1 MKDGDVDARGGRLPG
16 RAPAGG
22 RDRGGDHGDHGV
34 GAVDRRPQRE
44 ESPAGPRAAR
54 RGRLAVRLMDA
65 HAKAWRYP
73 LHAFARPPAPTGR
86 ASFAASLATRTATSF
101 TALAA
106 TSGVDEQLER
116 LRAGGGMVWRR
127 RHEPPSTAWSRAS
140 AVVRSSADAARYAR
154 REKPARRPS
163 LLLRPHP
170 DNVSIRR
177 TREPLL
183 QPRSRN
189 AWSGVGTT
197 IPAQAALARTILHV
211 Q

>member
-116 LRAGGGMVWRR
+116 LRAGGGMGWGPRP
-127 RHEPPSTAWSRAS
+127 EPPPAGRA
-140 AVVRSSADAARYAR
+140 AARRWYGREAAAR
-154 REKPARRPS
+154 ATSDSVVASFRGRA
-163 LLLRPHP
+163 LLRGRSPL
-170 DNVSIRR
+170 R
-177 TREPLL
+177 TP
-183 QPRSRN
+183 
-189 AWSGVGTT
+189 
-197 IPAQAALARTILHV
+197 
-211 Q
+211 